1 MKRKSFA
8 EQEKGMCER
17 NRKKVANFI
26 VLDSSASPQNDIPRR
41 MQMQANNRVMLT
53 IFLGLYRTPSA
64 WVQKF

>member
-26 VLDSSASPQNDIPRR
+26 VLDSSASSQNDVMTWSPPRK
-41 MQMQANNRVMLT
+41 LT
-53 IFLGLYRTPSA
+53 IA
-64 WVQKF
+64 